1 MVKCY
6 YFGVDNSLPVH
17 VDNRETVILLLGKVP
32 TEGLGDISITKEGE
46 YFIDITK
53 SKNKICLSLH
63 YDKIHMFLVA
73 NDLIIYKFKVKDTEI
88 KQYPPCLGNSSK
100 DSTGDNLKKLD

>member
-1 MVKCY
+1 
-6 YFGVDNSLPVH
+6 
-17 VDNRETVILLLGKVP
+17 
-32 TEGLGDISITKEGE
+32 
-46 YFIDITK
+46 
-53 SKNKICLSLH
+53 
-63 YDKIHMFLVA
+63 MFLVA